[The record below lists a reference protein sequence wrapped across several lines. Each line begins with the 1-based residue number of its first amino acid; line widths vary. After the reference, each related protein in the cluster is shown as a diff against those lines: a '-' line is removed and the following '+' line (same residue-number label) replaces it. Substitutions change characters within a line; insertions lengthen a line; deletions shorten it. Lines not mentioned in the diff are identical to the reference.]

1 MVQPVQPRGLNN
13 PTNGANVGFN
23 HVWPPRPANDAGAGF
38 NPIQSPGLG
47 NHSLGGDLA
56 QRLEARRIEL
66 ALERL
71 SMKSPDR
78 KTPSS
83 DYTKIKQKSRKM
95 MDAWRDMKDKL
106 RQQGYQ
112 ISDSSDSDTDSD
124 RDSDRHSDRD
134 SDRDSVRDSNTDSDK
149 DSSS

>member
-1 MVQPVQPRGLNN
+1 
-13 PTNGANVGFN
+13 
-23 HVWPPRPANDAGAGF
+23 
-38 NPIQSPGLG
+38 
-47 NHSLGGDLA
+47 
-56 QRLEARRIEL
+56 
-66 ALERL
+66 
-71 SMKSPDR
+71 MKSPDR
-78 KTPSS
+78 KTPSP

-124 RDSDRHSDRD
+124 RDFDRD
-134 SDRDSVRDSNTDSDK
+134 SDTDSDK